1 VNSLRHLTRRLI
13 RRLRLLRDDE
23 RGSVAIYIVILIPA
37 LLIASGLVLDGGRQL
52 QQRRVAIGAA
62 EQAARAGVQL
72 SDSELYNGLNPTLA
86 TARAQTELADEGVT
100 GTVTTTTTT
109 VTVTVTV
116 HVTYLILPGSGSTVT
131 GTATATP
138 TAGVNQGT

>member
-1 VNSLRHLTRRLI
+1 MNPLRRLLDRL
-13 RRLRLLRDDE
+13 RRLRDDD

-52 QQRRVAIGAA
+52 QQRRTAIGAA

-72 SDSELYNGLNPTLA
+72 SDSELYTGLNPTLA
-86 TARAQTELADEGVT
+86 TTRAQTELTDEGVT

-109 VTVTVTV
+109 VTVTVTLR
-116 HVTYLILPGSGSTVT
+116 VTYLILPGNGRTVT

-138 TAGVNQGT
+138 MAGVNQGT